1 MFKRIPGFVLWILLA
16 CAVATVPL
24 ACNSDAPDA
33 KDSGA
38 EASGGGMTSS

>member
-24 ACNSDAPDA
+24 ACNSDTPDGR
-33 KDSGA
+33 DSGT
-38 EASGGGMTSS
+38 EAGGGPLTGS

>member
-24 ACNSDAPDA
+24 ACSSSAPEARDA
-33 KDSGA
+33 GR
-38 EASGGGMTSS
+38 EAATVPMTGS